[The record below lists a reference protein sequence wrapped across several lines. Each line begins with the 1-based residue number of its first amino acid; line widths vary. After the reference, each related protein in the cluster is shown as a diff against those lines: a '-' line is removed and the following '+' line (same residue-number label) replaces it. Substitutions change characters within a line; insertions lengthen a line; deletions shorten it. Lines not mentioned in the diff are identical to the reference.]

1 MSINL
6 EMIMSGKKDSSKPSI
21 EFIMGDYSNRKA
33 KSLIS
38 LIPKDTEILEQSFSE
53 KKLQAIPMMLKLTY
67 HPQSSK
73 EALNNID

>member
-1 MSINL
+1 
-6 EMIMSGKKDSSKPSI
+6 
-21 EFIMGDYSNRKA
+21 MGDYSNRKA